1 MTKANGLLVAGLVV
15 AMGIPAVARAE
26 EACGCPQTQG
36 RALDELSRHKSAFA
50 GRVKD
55 VREDGGSLLVTFD
68 VHRAWKGPRDKELSV
83 KTAGAAG
90 SCGYSFAAGKDYLVY
105 ADGEKG
111 ALTTDRC
118 AANADLASA
127 ARAVRQLDLETG
139 HGGSP
144 LRVVREQDHA
154 TVNASK

>member
-1 MTKANGLLVAGLVV
+1 MTKASGILVAGLVV
-15 AMGIPAVARAE
+15 ALGAPAVASAAE
-26 EACGCPQTQG
+26 PCGCAQTQG

-55 VREDGGSLLVTFD
+55 VREESGSLLVTFD
-68 VHRAWKGPRDKELSV
+68 VHRVWKGPRGKALSV
-83 KTAGAAG
+83 KTAAAAA
-90 SCGYSFAAGKDYLVY
+90 SCGYAFATGKDYLVF
-105 ADGEKG
+105 ADGEKD

-118 AANADLASA
+118 AANAELLGAERS
-127 ARAVRQLDLETG
+127 VRQLDLETG

-144 LRVVREQDHA
+144 LRVPEQGR

>member
-1 MTKANGLLVAGLVV
+1 MTKANGILVAGLVV
-15 AMGIPAVARAE
+15 AMGIPVLAGAAE
-26 EACGCPQTQG
+26 SCGCPQTQG

-55 VREDGGSLLVTFD
+55 VREENGSLLVTFD
-68 VHRAWKGPRDKELSV
+68 VHRIWKGPRGKELSV

-90 SCGYSFAAGKDYLVY
+90 TCGYSFATGKDYLVY
-105 ADGEKG
+105 ADGEKD

-118 AANADLASA
+118 AAKAELAA
-127 ARAVRQLDLETG
+127 AERAVRQLDLETG

-144 LRVVREQDHA
+144 LRIPDPGRA

>member
-1 MTKANGLLVAGLVV
+1 MTKANGILVAGLVL
-15 AMGIPAVARAE
+15 AMGIPALAGAE
-26 EACGCPQTQG
+26 ESCGCPQTQG

-55 VREDGGSLLVTFD
+55 VREEGGSLLVTFD
-68 VHRAWKGPRDKELSV
+68 VHRVWKGQRGKELSV
-83 KTAGAAG
+83 KTAGT
-90 SCGYSFAAGKDYLVY
+90 CGYSFATGKDYLVY

-118 AANADLASA
+118 AANAELAA
-127 ARAVRQLDLETG
+127 AERSVRQLDLETG
-139 HGGSP
+139 RGGSP
-144 LRVVREQDHA
+144 LRIPDQDRA